1 MMTRKQIEILT
12 HSLDETR
19 KLGQK
24 IGKQLAPGAVVA
36 LTGEL
41 GSGKTVFVQGLAKGL
56 DVPDGYY
63 ITSPTFTLINQYPG
77 RHPFYHV
84 DLYRIATRDDL
95 EEIGLAEIL
104 YGDGVTAIEWADR
117 LEQDLM
123 TGYLAIHLEIVD
135 DDTRKILMVSYGLKG
150 LDLI

>member
-1 MMTRKQIEILT
+1 MTRKHIEILT

-36 LTGEL
+36 LTGDL
-41 GSGKTVFVQGLAKGL
+41 GSGKTVFVQGLAVGL
-56 DVPDGYY
+56 DVPDDYY

-84 DLYRIATRDDL
+84 DLYRIETRDDL
-95 EEIGLAEIL
+95 EEIGLDEIMH
-104 YGDGVTAIEWADR
+104 GDGVTAIEWADR
-117 LEQDLM
+117 LEKDLVA
-123 TGYLAIHLEIVD
+123 GYLAIHLEIID
-135 DDTRKILMVSYGLKG
+135 DDTRKILMDTYGLEG
-150 LDLI
+150 LNLI